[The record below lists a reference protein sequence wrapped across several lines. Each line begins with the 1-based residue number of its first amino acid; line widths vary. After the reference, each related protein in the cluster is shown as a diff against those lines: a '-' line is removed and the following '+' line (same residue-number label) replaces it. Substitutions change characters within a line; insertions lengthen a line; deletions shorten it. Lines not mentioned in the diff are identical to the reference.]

1 MASQDPMNTTL
12 TGTMRLPLH
21 DRTAILGRSV
31 VLTPE
36 GSSST
41 QRNQE
46 NSRRMS
52 LVKNNNFDSMLSK
65 KYDAV
70 KDAQT
75 SPGSGEFRLPS
86 KDSTMTN
93 NVPETAL
100 LA

>member
-1 MASQDPMNTTL
+1 MNTTL

-21 DRTAILGRSV
+21 DTTAILGRSV

-41 QRNQE
+41 HRNQD

-52 LVKNNNFDSMLSK
+52 QVKNNPNNFDSMLSK
-65 KYDAV
+65 KHCAV

-75 SPGSGEFRLPS
+75 SPGPGEFRLPS